1 MFRELFLYSIW
12 SSLWIGFFH
21 NLNKYSSTFQ
31 NYPINVKN
39 NIVSFTHSI
48 LSVFLAGRFL
58 TQTKH
63 YANIFLYNQ
72 ALSNTSLT
80 NLSHFNES
88 LRGDKYYYVNMLEVY
103 NYVADPWSFTLLS
116 LQAMS
121 VCYFVADIVYI
132 LKHGLIYTKAPY
144 IFHHV
149 MMILLH
155 YYAYTSEN
163 TYEYINMY
171 YYGELSNFFTYTT
184 YHFIKTNNK
193 QMVYISS
200 LCQCVWFTIFRV
212 FVYSYFLI
220 HYLVF
225 SSLDSI
231 FMKLFCPVI
240 YLMGLMWGY
249 NLWKT
254 TYESV
259 KQRNHIELVVKVF
272 YDTINYLQNTLNEVK
287 YVTSALFNNKKND
300 NNDNNVETK
309 NKKTTQQVTKDSTD
323 EPTDEQEVEQTVDD
337 PDIVGFTT
345 YDPLEDNRT
354 YTLRKRPIST

>member
-287 YVTSALFNNKKND
+287 YFADALINHK
-300 NNDNNVETK
+300 NNDNSVDTK